1 MNTVLRLLIC
11 FVFALPRVVSADPP
25 ATLGKYLKPA
35 QISELDWLLIRAQV
49 SSFASPLRWDER
61 GLIMSIELYVAKDGL
76 VGMTFVVDRER
87 YVNAPDDVVT
97 KVFSDAVV
105 QASNILMHTI
115 PEVKGGANV
124 YANFVALGGGIVA
137 EYQHGHVSLRPS

>member
-1 MNTVLRLLIC
+1 
-11 FVFALPRVVSADPP
+11 
-25 ATLGKYLKPA
+25 
-35 QISELDWLLIRAQV
+35 
-49 SSFASPLRWDER
+49 
-61 GLIMSIELYVAKDGL
+61 MSIELYSLENGL

-87 YVNAPDDVVT
+87 YINVPDDVVK

-105 QASNILMHTI
+105 QASSILMHTI

-137 EYQHGHVSLRPS
+137 EYNHGRVSLRPS